1 MVKLL
6 EQLFQSNEISEEVFN
21 LLLNKHYNN

>member
-6 EQLFQSNEISEEVFN
+6 EQLYQSNEISEEVYHQ
-21 LLLNKHYNN
+21 LLNKHYNI